1 MTTATDTPPG
11 APSDADVDAALRA
24 LQARLLESKPEA
36 FYCRP
41 LQRRQIATLMHIVIR
56 YRALTQRQE
65 E

>member
-11 APSDADVDAALRA
+11 APSAADVDAALIA
-24 LQARLLESKPEA
+24 LQARLTETKPTS

-41 LQRRQIATLMHIVIR
+41 LQRRQIATLLHIVIR